1 MSVKRIAFARIMQ
14 ESNALSPVP
23 AELVDFTTAH
33 YLEGDELVAA
43 TTRGPEVP
51 GYFKRAELAGFM
63 SAVKDRAGEIE
74 AVPILSAWASSGGP
88 LSLACFETLEAR
100 LIELLKA
107 AGPVDGMFLALHG
120 AMGVIG
126 IRDPETRLL
135 HAARSVIGDVPLVVS
150 HDLHGNLTKERV
162 DACDAIVAYQ
172 TNPHRDHAAIGAK
185 AGRILIQ
192 TVLGEIKPTMAW
204 RTLPLLLGGGN
215 TIDFLA
221 PMRPVFRRM
230 KRMEDQ
236 QALAA
241 STFMVHPWNDDPA
254 IGWSTVVITE
264 NDPAAAE
271 AMADELAEMCWER
284 RFDQPPEFP
293 SAETAIAKARG
304 AKLRRKLGCV
314 TISDASDV
322 VTAGAPGDSTHLLRA
337 LLEHAQGLLSYAA
350 VRDPEAID
358 TLWKNQPGDR
368 VALSV
373 GGKLDPSHSQPL
385 PVVGEV
391 LGKYD
396 RHGFGRTVVLAI
408 DHLRLVITEGPA
420 MVMRPSFYTEVGL
433 SPWKAD
439 IVVVKNFFPFL
450 MFFFA
455 YSRKTI
461 FVRTHGTTD
470 FDAAFILKFDGP
482 MHPRDPVADWRPRD
496 RARRLG
502 IAEPGSLESE
512 PVADRERGAG
522 DEQQYPHHALEPRGI
537 ERAMDAFTDN

>member
-1 MSVKRIAFARIMQ
+1 MKRIAFARIMQ
-14 ESNALSPVP
+14 ETNALSPVP
-23 AELVDFTTAH
+23 TELADFSTAQ
-33 YLEGDELVAA
+33 YLEGDEVLAA
-43 TTRGPEVP
+43 ATRGPEVP
-51 GYFKRAELAGFM
+51 GFFKRAELAGFM
-63 SAVKDRAGEIE
+63 SAAKDRGGEVE

-88 LSLACFETLEAR
+88 LSRACFETLEAR
-100 LIELLKA
+100 LVELLGAARA
-107 AGPVDGMFLALHG
+107 AGPIDGFYFALHG
-120 AMGVIG
+120 AMGAIG
-126 IRDPETRLL
+126 IRDPETRLIQ
-135 HAARSVIGDVPLVVS
+135 AARAVLGDVPIVIS

-162 DACDAIVAYQ
+162 DACTAIVAYQ

-192 TVLGEIKPTMAW
+192 TMFGEIRPTMAW
-204 RTLPLLLGGGN
+204 RTLPMILGGGK

-221 PMRPVFRRM
+221 PMRQVFRRM

-254 IGWSTVVITE
+254 LGWSTVVITD

-284 RFDQPPEFP
+284 RFEQPPEFP
-293 SAETAIAKARG
+293 SAETAIKQAR
-304 AKLRRKLGCV
+304 AARLRRKLGCV

-337 LLEHAQGLLSYAA
+337 LLEHATGLLSYCA
-350 VRDPEAID
+350 VRDPHAIEI
-358 TLWKNQPGDR
+358 LWNKQPGDR
-368 VALSV
+368 VALSI
-373 GGKLDPSHSQPL
+373 GGTLDPARSQPL
-385 PVVGEV
+385 PVVGNV
-391 LGKYD
+391 VSK
-396 RHGFGRTVVLAI
+396 HNQFGFGKTVVLAV
-408 DHLRLVITEGPA
+408 DHLRIVITEGPS
-420 MVMRPSFYTEVGL
+420 MVMRPTFYTGVGL

-439 IVVVKNFFPFL
+439 IVMVKNFFPFL

-470 FDAAFILKFDGP
+470 FDAAFSLKFDGP
-482 MHPRDPVADWRPRD
+482 MHPRDPIADWRGRD

-502 IAEPGSLESE
+502 IPEVVLEGE
-512 PVADRERGAG
+512 PVADRESSAS
-522 DEQQYPHHALEPRGI
+522 DEQQYPHHALEARRI
-537 ERAMDAFTDN
+537 ERDMDAFTDN